1 MMDWKNLSRTSS
13 LIYLMWLWPML
24 LVFAVAL
31 LAMRLTGNTEAIG
44 LPAWMSW
51 LDIVLFLCIYVFAS
65 IWVQRPLA
73 QWGKRKWSGSSHYQQ
88 AAEMVMSALPW
99 RAATAFAIAGC
110 IYSTYLV
117 LMMIMVAAMND
128 HFLSWRMILALVMS
142 FYFGLAVAGP
152 ALGGAQSIAYAASV
166 RRHLARRGIFL
177 SNLRTGRPM
186 HAITRAAGRPWI
198 LYVVTGLLPTSLLAI
213 FVMLALG
220 IEDPMEKSFILS
232 QAAVLFIISLIA
244 GSYIVYTTSRTL
256 RVVAHELLH
265 GLNKLHDGE
274 FRGRVPVM
282 IDDEFGM
289 LARGLN
295 TALLGLQ
302 EREDLKDS
310 LKIAAEIQ
318 EGLLPKKVPVISG
331 YSLLGFQ
338 QSCYAIGGDYY
349 DYIRLPDNRL
359 WMMVADVSGK
369 GYPAALTVANLQAM
383 LHGIAYLNASIEDA
397 AAYINDRLCETLTGG
412 RFVTI
417 FIATLEA
424 ETHSLFWLNAGHLP
438 PLFCNDAVT
447 KSLHASSPPMGLT
460 PHLAFDAQCE
470 EMNSGDTIF
479 VYTDGLTDTLD
490 RTDKEIFGE
499 RRLSSWFAEHKK
511 EPIDQMKESLL
522 STLTDFGKVAREDDM
537 TILCL
542 RREA

>member
-1 MMDWKNLSRTSS
+1 MPDWKNLSRTSS

-44 LPAWMSW
+44 LPAWVSW
-51 LDIVLFLCIYVFAS
+51 LDIVLFLCVYVFAS

-73 QWGKRKWSGSSHYQQ
+73 HWGKRKRSGSSHYQR
-88 AAEMVMSALPW
+88 AAELVMSALPW
-99 RAATAFAIAGC
+99 RAATVFAIAGC

-117 LMMIMVAAMND
+117 LMMVIVSAMND
-128 HFLSWRMILALVMS
+128 HFLSWRMILALVMT

-166 RRHLARRGIFL
+166 RRHLAKKGVFL
-177 SNLRTGRPM
+177 SNLRTGKPM
-186 HAITRAAGRPWI
+186 HAITRAAGRPWV
-198 LYVVTGLLPTSLLAI
+198 LYLVTGLLPTSLLAV
-213 FVMLALG
+213 FVILALG
-220 IEDPMEKSFILS
+220 IEDQTEKNFILS
-232 QAAVLFIISLIA
+232 QAAVLFVISLIA
-244 GSYIVYTTSRTL
+244 GSYIVFTTSRTL
-256 RVVAHELLH
+256 RMVAHELLH
-265 GLNKLHDGE
+265 GLNKLHDGD
-274 FRGRVPVM
+274 FHGRVPVM

-295 TALLGLQ
+295 TALQGLQ

-310 LKIAAEIQ
+310 LKIATEIQ
-318 EGLLPKKVPVISG
+318 DGLLPKTVPNMSD

-349 DYIRLPDNRL
+349 DYIQSPDNRL

-383 LHGIAYLNASIEDA
+383 LHGIAYLNTSIEDA
-397 AAYINDRLCETLTGG
+397 AVYINDRLCETLTGG

-417 FIATLEA
+417 FIATLEV
-424 ETHSLFWLNAGHLP
+424 ETHSLSWLNAGQLP
-438 PLFCNDAVT
+438 PLFSNGGVT

-460 PHLAFDAQCE
+460 PNLTFDVQHE
-470 EMNSGDTIF
+470 KMNPDDIIF

-490 RTDKEIFGE
+490 RSGKEIFGE
-499 RRLSSWFAEHKK
+499 KRLFSWFAEHEK
-511 EPIDQMKESLL
+511 EPLDQMKDNLL
-522 STLTDFGKVAREDDM
+522 LTLADFGKVAREDDM